1 MTALDLITG
10 SFQELGIY
18 GAADVLSGEDA
29 ALGLVLLNDLLD
41 EWNADRQAVFADV
54 WSPFTL
60 TPNLQPHTIGVA
72 ANAPT
77 FALAGNR
84 PVSIDGAS
92 LIDTTVTPNVYSPL
106 TIRDKE
112 WYDAQSVPT
121 LASTI
126 PTDLYYNPTWPNGS
140 IYLLPIPTA
149 ADGIRLLTRTVLAQ
163 LALVTTF
170 TLPPG
175 YQKALKLTLAEDLC
189 GPMSVPVPQ
198 MLPMRAIKARGKVFA
213 NNTITPKLATRDS
226 GMPGGRQG
234 GSFNYLS
241 GLGR

>member
-1 MTALDLITG
+1 MTTLDLVTG

-18 GAADVLSGEDA
+18 NAADVLSGEDA
-29 ALGLVLLNDLLD
+29 ALGLTLLNDLLD
-41 EWNADRQAVFADV
+41 EWNADRQAVYADV
-54 WSPFTL
+54 FSSFTL

-77 FALAGNR
+77 FAVSGNR
-84 PVSIDGAS
+84 PESIDGAS
-92 LIDTTVTPNVYSPL
+92 LVLTTVTPNVYLPL
-106 TIRDKE
+106 HLRDAQ
-112 WYDAQSVPT
+112 WYDAQTVPT
-121 LASTI
+121 LATSV

-140 IYLLPIPTA
+140 LYLLPIPTTA
-149 ADGIRLLTRTVLAQ
+149 YGIRLLTRTVLAQ
-163 LALVTTF
+163 LTLVTVF

-175 YQKALKLTLAEDLC
+175 YQTAIKRTLAENLC
-189 GPMSVPVPQ
+189 GPMQVAVPPL
-198 MLPMRAIKARGKVFA
+198 LPMKAMQARAKVFA
-213 NNTITPKLATRDS
+213 NNTVTPKLATRDS